1 MLFNTCLSVGNI
13 GILKSPT
20 FIMLGLIYIFIY
32 NNVFNKIG
40 DTQKKLIPYLIY
52 KNFNARTQTVK
63 SKTA

>member
-40 DTQKKLIPYLIY
+40 DTQKKINTLSYIQKFQC
-52 KNFNARTQTVK
+52 KNPD
-63 SKTA
+63 SKI

>member
-40 DTQKKLIPYLIY
+40 DTQKINTLSYIQKFQC
-52 KNFNARTQTVK
+52 KNPG
-63 SKTA
+63 SKI